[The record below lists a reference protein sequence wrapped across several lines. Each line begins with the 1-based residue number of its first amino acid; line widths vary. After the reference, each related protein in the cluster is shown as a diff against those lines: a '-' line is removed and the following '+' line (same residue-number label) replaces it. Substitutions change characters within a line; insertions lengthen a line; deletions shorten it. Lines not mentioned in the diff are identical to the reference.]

1 MAEEKYLAEYEKSAA
16 GNYLKRSRGTLIN
29 VISQGAADRTLI
41 EEESGSTVL
50 VTMTGNADK
59 TVTLPAAKAGLNF
72 KFVVAASPSGSG
84 DLIIAS
90 AVADTIVGLTS
101 ADAAAD
107 GASNTAAD
115 TVTIEAASIGGE
127 VIECLCD
134 GTKWYAF
141 AHQSAVGSI
150 TLAG

>member
-29 VISQGAADRTLI
+29 VISQGATDKTLI

-50 VTMTGNADK
+50 VTMTGNSDK

-84 DLIIAS
+84 DLKIAS
-90 AVADTIVGLTS
+90 AVADTIVGLTN

-107 GASNTAAD
+107 GATNTAAD
-115 TVTIEAASIGGE
+115 FVIIEAAAVGGE
-127 VIECLCD
+127 VIELLCD
-134 GTKWYAF
+134 GTNWYAF
-141 AHQSAVGSI
+141 AHQSAVDSI
-150 TLAG
+150 TLNG

>member
-29 VISQGAADRTLI
+29 VISQGATDKTLI

-50 VTMTGNADK
+50 VTMTGSSDK

-84 DLIIAS
+84 DLKIAS
-90 AVADTIVGLTS
+90 AVADTIVGLTN
-101 ADAAAD
+101 ADGDAD
-107 GASNTAAD
+107 GATNTAAD
-115 TVTIEAASIGGE
+115 FVIIETAAVGGE
-127 VIECLCD
+127 VIELLCD
-134 GTKWYAF
+134 GTNWYAF

-150 TLAG
+150 TLNG